1 MADPTNPSQGEDN
14 TPWYDKVSGF
24 MGLADDKTVDPN
36 TGLTPQQR
44 NLMGYG
50 QLGQLGALLMAAGQK
65 QMPAERAKY
74 FAQMGNIPGQY
85 AQQMNDAQKLQMQ
98 KQMSAQQRKLLELQS
113 QKAETELG
121 REKRISADIEANME
135 NIPEALRPYA
145 KANPAAFAQAQAT
158 AKFSQ
163 MYRNPT
169 AFDQKYKAALEA
181 TGDPKISSGIA
192 AGLLQVTKD
201 AAGQPMLLNLGT
213 QTIVPLA
220 GAQSSASLYGLPQL
234 GAQQGGAPAGGAPN
248 APPMVN
254 TPMAPPQGA
263 GGNIPTAAPQAPV
276 NPYPNATIDPNL
288 DYTKIFGLSGV
299 TNFIGGK
306 AQDVVQ
312 GQMTEPRSQAFKAMS
327 DYGQMR
333 NDLIG
338 SIGSDSTNPRL
349 KMVQERV
356 SALLPKDASLFTG
369 PSESLK
375 DFQSAR
381 SMIDSEIKNFSN
393 IINSP
398 GYGKEDK
405 TKAAKSAQ
413 DLIRS
418 RDNLSIMIDSIGG
431 SIAAKGRTSAG
442 AQVGGDISAMSQG
455 QKAPAGTQTYIN
467 PKTGQRGAIINGKWE
482 LF

>member
-1 MADPTNPSQGEDN
+1 MADENFLSGLLGAPDN
-14 TPWYDKVSGF
+14 T
-24 MGLADDKTVDPN
+24 TVDPN
-36 TGLTPQQR
+36 TGMTAAQRQQSI
-44 NLMGYG
+44 YG
-50 QLGQLGALLMAAGQK
+50 TFGNLGALLMAAGQK

-74 FAQMGNIPGQY
+74 LAQIGSIPGQMQ
-85 AQQMNDAQKLQMQ
+85 QQMTDVQKLYMQ
-98 KQMSAQQRKLLELQS
+98 KQMNEQQRKLLSLQS

-121 REKRISADIEANME
+121 REKRISSDIEANIE

-145 KANPAAFAQAQAT
+145 RANPTDYAKSQAT
-158 AKFSQ
+158 AKLSQ

-181 TGDPKISSGIA
+181 TGDPKIASGIA

-254 TPMAPPQGA
+254 APQQGA
-263 GGNIPTAAPQAPV
+263 GGNIPAATPQTPV

-312 GQMTEPRSQAFKAMS
+312 GQMTGPRSQAFKAMS

-338 SIGSDSTNPRL
+338 SIGSDSANPRL

-381 SMIDSEIKNFSN
+381 SMIDSEIKTHSN

-398 GYGKEDK
+398 GYGKEAK
-405 TKAAKSAQ
+405 EKAAKSAQ

-431 SIAAKGRTSAG
+431 SIAAKGRPSAG
-442 AQVGGDISAMSQG
+442 AQVGGAISAMSQG
-455 QKAPAGTQTYIN
+455 QQAPAGTQTYIN